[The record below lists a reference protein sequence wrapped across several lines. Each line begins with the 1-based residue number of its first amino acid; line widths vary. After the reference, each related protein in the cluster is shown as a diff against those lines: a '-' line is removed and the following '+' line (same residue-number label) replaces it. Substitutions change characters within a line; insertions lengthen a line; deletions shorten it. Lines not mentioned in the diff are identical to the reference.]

1 MTASAR
7 PLGRVA
13 FPFTTRPLVYGGN
26 RIGLLK
32 NGSEYF
38 PRLLAAIEHAR
49 RSVHVETYIFAL
61 DVIGLQVADALAAA
75 AARGLQVRLLVDGFG
90 ADDSAA
96 HLMQR
101 LRPAGVEVLVFRPGR
116 WWRLDRRLLRRMHR
130 KIVVIDGELAFVG
143 GINIIDDYHHH
154 GAEAQD
160 LGPRYDYA
168 VTCEGPIVGPITF
181 AVERLWWTVQL
192 LQRPIRFTRRPRF
205 NRQRLPASL
214 PEDMRAALL
223 LRDNLRHRRTIARA
237 YLDALASAHD
247 EVIIAMA
254 YFLPGRRLREAL
266 IAAAQRGVKVR
277 LLLQG
282 KVEYRLQHYAQ
293 QALYGPLL
301 RAGIEIHE
309 YTASFLHAKV
319 AVVDERWATVGS
331 SNIDPYSLLF
341 AREANVAIYDATFA
355 RRLRADLQH
364 AITHES
370 VVMDTAGY
378 EGRGWLLRWM
388 NRIAYNT
395 LRLLTLVAARRA
407 DD

>member
-1 MTASAR
+1 MTASQPR
-7 PLGRVA
+7 PERR
-13 FPFTTRPLVYGGN
+13 PFGFSTRPLVYGGN

-32 NGSEYF
+32 NGTEYF
-38 PRLLAAIEHAR
+38 PQLLAAIDGAT
-49 RSVHVETYIFAL
+49 RSVHLETYIFAL
-61 DVIGLQVADALAAA
+61 DSVGVRVADALID
-75 AARGLQVRLLVDGFG
+75 AARRGLEVRLLVDGFG
-90 ADDSAA
+90 ADDTASA
-96 HLMQR
+96 LIER
-101 LRPAGVEVLVFRPGR
+101 LRPAGVDVLVFRPGR

-130 KIVVIDGELAFVG
+130 KIAVIDARLAFVG
-143 GINIIDDYHHH
+143 GINIIDDFHHR
-154 GAEAQD
+154 AVEAQN

-168 VTCEGPIVGPITF
+168 VVCEGPIVGPIAF

-192 LQRPIRFTRRPRF
+192 LQRPVRFAGRPRF
-205 NRQRLPASL
+205 DPARLPAPL
-214 PEDMRAALL
+214 PDDMRAALL
-223 LRDNLRHRRTIARA
+223 LRDNLLHRRTIARA
-237 YLDALASAHD
+237 YLDALDSARA

-266 IAAAQRGVKVR
+266 VAAAERGVKVR

-341 AREANVAIYDATFA
+341 AREANVAIYDAAFA

-364 AITHES
+364 AITQAA
-370 VVMDTAGY
+370 VPLDTARY
-378 EGRGWLLRWM
+378 EGRGWLQRWA
-388 NRIAYNT
+388 NRFAYRL
-395 LRLLTLVAARRA
+395 LRLATLVTARRA